1 MPATMPLL
9 EVTDLDKTFMV
20 DSRSVTAIDHLS
32 LSIDEHEFVSI
43 VGPSGCGKSTFLHI
57 IGGFEPATA
66 GELRLSGRPIGPP
79 GPDRG
84 MMFQE
89 LSLFPWLTAIENVA
103 WPLEMAHRQGGRI
116 SRSRS
121 SVPFRRS
128 LSRST
133 QRRDETAR
141 QLGTVVCARSGNHAE
156 GRAVRR
162 ARFPD
167 SGIAAGGAAV
177 DLATRPQ
184 DRAVRHP
191 RHRRGDLSGNA
202 SDRVY
207 GASRPRQG
215 RHPPSQP

>member
-1 MPATMPLL
+1 MPATTPLL
-9 EVTDLDKTFMV
+9 EVTDLDKTFTV

-89 LSLFPWLTAIENVA
+89 LSLFSLAHRHRERR
-103 WPLEMAHRQGGRI
+103 MAARDEGIAETRAYRQGGRI

-121 SVPFRRS
+121 SFSFRRS
-128 LSRST
+128 LSRPAE
-133 QRRDETAR
+133 RRDETAR
-141 QLGTVVCARSGNHAE
+141 CPGTVVRARSGNHAH

-167 SGIAAGGAAV
+167 PGIAAGRAAV
-177 DLATRPQ
+177 DLAARPQ
-184 DRAVRHP
+184 DGAVRDP
-191 RHRRGDLSGNA
+191 RHR
-202 SDRVY
+202 
-207 GASRPRQG
+207 
-215 RHPPSQP
+215 